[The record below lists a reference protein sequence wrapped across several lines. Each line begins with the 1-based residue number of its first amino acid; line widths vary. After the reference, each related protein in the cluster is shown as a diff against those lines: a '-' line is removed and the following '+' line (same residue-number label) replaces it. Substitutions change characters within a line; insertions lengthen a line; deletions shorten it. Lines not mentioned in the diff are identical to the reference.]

1 MSMIFDKFKTINE
14 LTSVCIIS
22 KSTNARFN
30 FLERY
35 IYNNIAKLFA
45 KDLISNFIFLFNNII
60 KKIKEPWFLQFNNS
74 GFFPENQNVLTKE
87 FFKLGIE
94 SFNKLFE
101 IIKKNK

>member
-1 MSMIFDKFKTINE
+1 MIFDKFKTINE

-45 KDLISNFIFLFNNII
+45 NDLLSNFIFLLII
-60 KKIKEPWFLQFNNS
+60 LLKK
-74 GFFPENQNVLTKE
+74 
-87 FFKLGIE
+87 
-94 SFNKLFE
+94 
-101 IIKKNK
+101 

>member
-35 IYNNIAKLFA
+35 VYNNIAKLFA
-45 KDLISNFIFLFNNII
+45 KDLISNFIFLF
-60 KKIKEPWFLQFNNS
+60 F
-74 GFFPENQNVLTKE
+74 
-87 FFKLGIE
+87 
-94 SFNKLFE
+94 
-101 IIKKNK
+101 